1 MCVWALVY
9 FVLWYG
15 TNFSAVSMCYRSQRK
30 RVPFFSVILHC
41 FWSFKRME
49 KENQAWGNSRMFSS
63 RWKTKTEN
71 VSVYFAVVHT
81 LEHGS
86 AQLAHYKKSDREAIK
101 VQYYYTYVTRSLC
114 DIMHA
119 HGFFFILPLDACYAT
134 FVHKCTYIRNALSTA
149 RHYIRVIK

>member
-1 MCVWALVY
+1 MSTSLLCTLVRNKFFRCEY
-9 FVLWYG
+9 VLSKPEKAS
-15 TNFSAVSMCYRSQRK
+15 TI
-30 RVPFFSVILHC
+30 FFVILHC

-63 RWKTKTEN
+63 QWETKTEN
-71 VSVYFAVVHT
+71 VSVYSAVEHT

-119 HGFFFILPLDACYAT
+119 HGVFFYSPPWCMPCNLYAQM
-134 FVHKCTYIRNALSTA
+134 HI
-149 RHYIRVIK
+149 